1 MLKVINTKY
10 WLYSDTFKI
19 LLKEEDVEKAI
30 ENAASLIRRKVLQLL
45 ENITVYPFFCNKD
58 QLAEEL
64 VHTLTQK
71 IEKNRCEIKEK
82 IEEMFNTKDPLG
94 SIFRYIAGLLK
105 REEEETEEK
114 YQEYMDYILN
124 SDFPVD
130 FLDDMLMAHHYI
142 SKYYRACQERVY
154 RLRVL
159 YASKFRSR
167 RYRYRSLVQKIL
179 SETSAYLEDL
189 ENLLV
194 TVQTIELFIT
204 IWSAK
209 NYEEIIKGE
218 VEWSFHGI
226 SENKDATRE
235 FQILSWELKE
245 AIRKVRRT
253 NMILKYGRLS
263 RRPVRS
269 EKETRALWDDLLLSM
284 S

>member
-1 MLKVINTKY
+1 MLKVISTKY

-19 LLKEEDVEKAI
+19 SLKDEDIEKAI
-30 ENAASLIRRKVLQLL
+30 ENAASIISKRVLQFL
-45 ENITVYPFFCNKD
+45 EHITVYPSFCNKD
-58 QLAEEL
+58 QLAKEL
-64 VHTLTQK
+64 ICTLTQK
-71 IEKNRCEIKEK
+71 IERNRREIKEK

-94 SIFRYIAGLLK
+94 KIFRYIADLLK

-114 YQEYMDYILN
+114 YQECKNYILN

-154 RLRVL
+154 RLRTL
-159 YASKFRSR
+159 YASKFRSH
-167 RYRYRSLVQKIL
+167 RYRYRSLAQEIL

-189 ENLLV
+189 DNLLAA
-194 TVQTIELFIT
+194 VQTIELFIT

-218 VEWSFHGI
+218 VKWSFRRI
-226 SENKDATRE
+226 SENKDAANE
-235 FQILSWELKE
+235 FQRLSWELKE
-245 AIRKVRRT
+245 AIRRVRRT
-253 NMILKYGRLS
+253 DMILKYGHSL
-263 RRPVRS
+263 RRPISS
-269 EKETRALWDDLLLSM
+269 EKETRVLWDDLLLSM